1 MFYCRLFHR
10 DQPFEQIDARL
21 IEAGTITVGRDPAA
35 DWRLDDADGTLSRIH
50 CTLALENGR
59 LTLRDHSTNGT
70 YLEDGRRPAPDED
83 VELKLRSSF
92 TLGAHTILVTAP
104 PPAQD
109 DVELTLP
116 IAPAADWAD
125 AMPSRAPHRDA
136 SLIEAFCRGAGLDAS
151 ALSSEDPVELMERAG
166 AIYQQTV
173 LGLSALMAERTRA
186 KSDYELERTTI
197 RAAQNNPFKWAPS
210 RKLAQDLLRTAQDG
224 FLSDARAVRA
234 SFEDLGGHLTALN
247 AGTRAAVAATADVL
261 APEAIEAEAKAQAG
275 LLRNRAAICWDLHS
289 RRHAA
294 LAQAGGFEGLAKR
307 AFAEAYLRSL
317 SEGDK

>member
-10 DQPFEQIDARL
+10 DHPFEQIDARL
-21 IEAGTITVGRDPAA
+21 IEGGKITVGRDPAA

-83 VELKLRSSF
+83 VELVERSSF
-92 TLGAHTILVTAP
+92 RLGAHTILVTAP
-104 PPAQD
+104 PQAQPA
-109 DVELTLP
+109 VEETLP
-116 IAPAADWAD
+116 IGPAADWTD
-125 AMPSRAPHRDA
+125 ALPVRAPHRDA

-151 ALSSEDPVELMERAG
+151 ALSSEDPVELMERIG

-173 LGLSALMAERTRA
+173 LGLSALMAERARA
-186 KSDYELERTTI
+186 KGEYELERTTI

-234 SFEDLGGHLTALN
+234 SFEDLGGHLTALS
-247 AGTRAAVAATADVL
+247 AGTQAAVAATAEAL
-261 APEAIEAEAKAQAG
+261 APETVEAEAKEQAS
-275 LLRNRAAICWDLHS
+275 LLRNRAAICWELHS

-294 LAQAGGFEGLAKR
+294 LTQAGGFEVLAKR

-317 SEGDK
+317 PDSPK